1 MTGVLALACFGT
13 GFAAAWILRTAF
25 KMAEISWWQERMQRK
40 VRYWQ
45 GQAIH
50 ARAVAELLIRQLAAL
65 TGQEP
70 AAPDW
75 PPTTDNG
82 EGEEGWP

>member
-1 MTGVLALACFGT
+1 MTGILALGCFGT
-13 GFAAAWILRTAF
+13 GFAVVWILRTAF
-25 KMAEISWWQERMQRK
+25 KMAEMSWWQERMRRK

-50 ARAVAELLIRQLAAL
+50 ARAVAELLIRQLAAI

-70 AAPDW
+70 AMPDW
-75 PPTTDNG
+75 PQATG
-82 EGEEGWP
+82 GGEEEWS

>member
-1 MTGVLALACFGT
+1 MTGVLALGCFVT
-13 GFAAAWILRTAF
+13 GFAAAWVLRTAF
-25 KMAEISWWQERMQRK
+25 KMAETSWWQERMQCK

-50 ARAVAELLIRQLAAL
+50 ARAAAELLNRRLAAV

-70 AAPDW
+70 AVPDW
-75 PPTTDNG
+75 PPATSSG
-82 EGEEGWP
+82 EDEWS

>member
-1 MTGVLALACFGT
+1 MTGVLAAACFLA

-25 KMAEISWWQERMQRK
+25 KMAEISWWQERMHRK

-45 GQAIH
+45 SQAIH
-50 ARAVAELLIRQLAAL
+50 ARIIAELLIRQLATI

-70 AAPDW
+70 PRPDW
-75 PPTTDNG
+75 PQATADE
-82 EGEEGWP
+82 EGE

>member
-1 MTGVLALACFGT
+1 MTGVLALGCFVA

-45 GQAIH
+45 GEAIH
-50 ARAVAELLIRQLAAL
+50 ARVVAESLIHEIAVV
-65 TGQEP
+65 TGQP
-70 AAPDW
+70 SRPPDW
-75 PPTTDNG
+75 PRASVNA
-82 EGEEGWP
+82 EERSS